1 MSESLFVSLSGA
13 AFSSNHYLTIRF
25 NSLSLCR
32 LLRVTLSPSLLSN
45 VSDSHPFSLRLQHPS
60 SSPPLSSC
68 LYLSP
73 HLPPLSAY
81 ISLPSPIL
89 LVTIL
94 SLSPIFPSSILPLC
108 FPLPLFTSPLTLS
121 PSFIRFSSLTLC
133 LSLSLY
139 LEHNKPPSIAVI
151 NLGPFERGGS
161 RTDEERREE
170 TIGGEEIGKE
180 RIP

>member
-94 SLSPIFPSSILPLC
+94 SLSPIFPSSILP
-108 FPLPLFTSPLTLS
+108 PLFPS
-121 PSFIRFSSLTLC
+121 PSLYLSSY
-133 LSLSLY
+133 SLSLFHSV
-139 LEHNKPPSIAVI
+139 LLTHSLSVPLSVP
-151 NLGPFERGGS
+151 
-161 RTDEERREE
+161 RTQQA
-170 TIGGEEIGKE
+170 
-180 RIP
+180 P